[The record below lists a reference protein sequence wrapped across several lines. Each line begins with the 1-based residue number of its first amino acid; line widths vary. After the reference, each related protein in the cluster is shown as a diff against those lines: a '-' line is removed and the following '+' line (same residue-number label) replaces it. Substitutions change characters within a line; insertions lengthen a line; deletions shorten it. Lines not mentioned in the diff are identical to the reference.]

1 MEQLITEVGMHATV
15 RFLVAGI
22 FLLMSPAQAD
32 QAVFSYQVV
41 ADGLSV
47 DRSHIHSITARYLND
62 GSASVSIDLTPEGRD
77 ALGSFLR
84 ANLGQ
89 RMNLIVDGRAI
100 SEPIAIADDISTSPG
115 PIVFGGLSH
124 RAARELTGAFAIG
137 EP

>member
-1 MEQLITEVGMHATV
+1 MHASV
-15 RFLVAGI
+15 RVLVAGI
-22 FLLMSPAQAD
+22 LLLMSQAQAD

-41 ADGLSV
+41 ADGLLV
-47 DRSHIHSITARYLND
+47 DRSHIRSITALYLID

-89 RMNLIVDGRAI
+89 RMHIMVGGRAI

-115 PIVFGGLSH
+115 PIVFGGLTH
-124 RAARELTGAFAIG
+124 EDAHDLTGAFAFST
-137 EP
+137 P